1 MAYQVEMQNPVIK
14 YLEKVPDIVFIK
26 LEWAILNIGDNPRP
40 HGCEQMSGIH
50 AFRIR
55 VGDYRIIYPI
65 RHNILFMII
74 MDSDDRRE
82 VLEK

>member
-1 MAYQVEMQNPVIK
+1 MAYQVEMPNPVNK

-26 LEWAILNIGDNPRP
+26 LERALLNIGHNPRP

-74 MDSDDRRE
+74 MDAGHRRE
-82 VLEK
+82 VYEK